1 MPFISEAGLLD
12 EGFSDFLLLPPDTAL
27 LFMILSLHLSLGT
40 LFGVLPLLAPLLP
53 LALELGPLFPAAPL
67 APPALEFDTRILL
80 RSLEGTFKELPVESL
95 VMVTDP
101 RLFPEEGPDPV
112 GPDDPD
118 DDPVLDMDDEV
129 VDPLVFDPADPEEPM
144 EETED
149 AVKELKCREKATHR
163 GARCWLRSNA
173 YQAGDRRG
181 KLDDLW

>member
-1 MPFISEAGLLD
+1 MPFISEAGLLV
-12 EGFSDFLLLPPDTAL
+12 EEFSDFLLLPPDTAL

-118 DDPVLDMDDEV
+118 DDPELDIDDEV
-129 VDPLVFDPADPEEPM
+129 VDPLVFDPADPEE
-144 EETED
+144 
-149 AVKELKCREKATHR
+149 VV
-163 GARCWLRSNA
+163 
-173 YQAGDRRG
+173 
-181 KLDDLW
+181 